1 MFACA
6 LEFAANHHQTDEAFE
21 AYHDKMFVQDTEN
34 AAKLKSSMTNEQ
46 YLDAIS
52 AERHDPSGRSK
63 KKPLTKKQMQRIE
76 DSEDSDVPEDDDG
89 APAETDKAE

>member
-1 MFACA
+1 MFI
-6 LEFAANHHQTDEAFE
+6 D
-21 AYHDKMFVQDTEN
+21 DTKN

-76 DSEDSDVPEDDDG
+76 DSDESDIGEDGNGQDAG
-89 APAETDKAE
+89 AQREETDEAE